1 MEQQK
6 KCPLQAVIFDVDGL
20 MLDSERLV
28 QRSWDI
34 TGKKMGYGPLG
45 HNIYHTL
52 GMNLKGREEYFK
64 SVYGQEFPFDKFT
77 EAYREESRK
86 IQEAE
91 GVPVKKG
98 LLELMAFLKKE
109 AFALAVATSSSQE
122 RTREKLKGCGVWG
135 DFSVIICGDQ
145 VRRSKPD
152 PEIYEKA
159 GAALGADPGKTLVL
173 EDSQNGLRSAL
184 NAGMLPIMIPDIL
197 KSAPDLEPLIEAK
210 LEDLTEVI
218 PYIEEHFY
226 REKL

>member
-1 MEQQK
+1 MI
-6 KCPLQAVIFDVDGL
+6 AVVFDMDGVIFDTEAICRRAWHACAGKYNIQDVDALLIPCIGANKQH
-20 MLDSERLV
+20 MRKVFHE
-28 QRSWDI
+28 Q
-34 TGKKMGYGPLG
+34 LG
-45 HNIYHTL
+45 EDFPVEAFDRDAREGFLRIE
-52 GMNLKGREEYFK
+52 REE
-64 SVYGQEFPFDKFT
+64 G
-77 EAYREESRK
+77 
-86 IQEAE
+86 I
-91 GVPVKKG
+91 PVKKG
-98 LLELMAFLKKE
+98 ARELLSWLKEQGAVVGLASSTAHDIVVQELTDAGLVDYFQ
-109 AFALAVATSSSQE
+109 AIT
-122 RTREKLKGCGVWG
+122 G
-135 DFSVIICGDQ
+135 GDQ
-145 VRRSKPD
+145 ITKSKPD